1 MRLYLRPARGRQA
14 ASLVAGEAREEKV
27 AAAQALLERE
37 LVCVGVTGAGVAPA
51 RNTKS
56 TDFVKIIFIGSGSW
70 SASA

>member
-1 MRLYLRPARGRQA
+1 M
-14 ASLVAGEAREEKV
+14 AGEAREEKV

-56 TDFVKIIFIGSGSW
+56 TDFV
-70 SASA
+70 